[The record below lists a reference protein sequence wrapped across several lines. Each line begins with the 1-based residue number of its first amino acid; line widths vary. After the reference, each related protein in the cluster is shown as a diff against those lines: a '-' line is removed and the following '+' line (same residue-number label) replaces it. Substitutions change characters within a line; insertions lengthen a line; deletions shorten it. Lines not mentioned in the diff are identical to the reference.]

1 MSEINFPTREELNQQ
16 SKVDIRS
23 ELLGSNPFLR
33 NSWIGSIAKSL
44 AFRVFDMY
52 EKLKELLVQFF
63 WDTAENPYLNRWSSI
78 FGITTKSAS
87 KSSGFIVAEGTPGSA
102 IVNNSALATGGITY
116 RTTLSETITAVSLSV
131 TSLTRFGGTVTGQT
145 ASPHNLASGI
155 STTIAGAVETEYNG
169 VQIVTVTGDDTFT
182 YPIETTPSTPAT
194 GTITASFDT
203 AVIPVQPDTDFF
215 GFQTNQDP
223 GTELSFSQAIIGVNN
238 AAFVNADG
246 LTGGADQESSEDQ
259 RVRFLFRVHN
269 PVANFNVSAI
279 TLKALEIEGNTRVW
293 VTGIYPAIGQ
303 VTIRFTRDNDGII
316 PTGGDVT
323 RTKDK
328 ILEIKPANTDDNDVI
343 VETLT
348 EKEIDFDFSA
358 LDPNTSSMQTAIN
371 NSLDAFFQERAA
383 PGTDIS
389 KNEYISV
396 IQNTIDTETGDFI
409 NSFTLTT
416 PTADPISV
424 AFKEM
429 PTKGTVSFP

>member
-33 NSWIGSIAKSL
+33 NSWIGSIAKFS
-44 AFRVFDMY
+44 AFRIFDMY

-102 IVNNSALATGGITY
+102 IINNSALATGGITY
-116 RTTLSETITAVSLSV
+116 RTTLSATITAVSLSV
-131 TSLTRFGGTVTGQT
+131 TSLTRFGGTVTVQT

-155 STTIAGAVETEYNG
+155 SVTIAGAVETEYNG
-169 VQIVTVTGDDTFT
+169 VQIVIVTGDDTFT

-203 AVIPVQPDTDFF
+203 ALIPVQPDTVFF

-223 GTELSFSQAIIGVNN
+223 GTELSFSQPIIGVNN

-259 RVRFLFRVHN
+259 RVRFVFRVQN
-269 PVANFNVSAI
+269 PTANFNVSAI
-279 TLKALEIEGNTRVW
+279 ILKALEVPGNTRVW
-293 VTGIYPAIGQ
+293 VYEAFPETGE
-303 VTIRFTRDNDGII
+303 VTIYFTRDNDGII

-328 ILEIKPANTDDNDVI
+328 ILEIKPANTADSDVI
-343 VETLT
+343 VLVPTPKVVNFT
-348 EKEIDFDFSA
+348 FSA
-358 LDPNTSSMQTAIN
+358 LDPNTSTMHAAIN
-371 NSLDAFFQERAA
+371 DSLDAYFEERTEV
-383 PGTDIS
+383 GKDLTE
-389 KNEYISV
+389 NEYKAV
-396 IQNTIDTETGDFI
+396 IQNTIDTETGDFVS
-409 NSFTLTT
+409 SFTLLT
-416 PTADPISV
+416 PSGDVSV
-424 AFKEM
+424 AAGEI
-429 PTKGTVSFP
+429 PTKGTVSTP